1 MSPSD
6 NATGYVDAEPI
17 LIFSGLPQIKCI
29 CFKIHELAIACKNVI
44 KLCKHN
50 LVMAVCGCSQCC
62 FHKAI
67 DTLVYSMAPP
77 SDGRGNKS
85 YVQYYSSQPL
95 QQQAKA

>member
-17 LIFSGLPQIKCI
+17 LIFSALPQIKFI
-29 CFKIHELAIACKNVI
+29 CFKMHELAIACKNVI
-44 KLCKHN
+44 KMCKHN

-95 QQQAKA
+95 QQQGKA